1 MSSSLTTRLCV
12 ETHQVT
18 KLYEAHGLE
27 APMTMCRKYMAT
39 YMDIQSRHSKDPVVW
54 YPPSAVLVVHVP
66 LYRCHVTTTRVLCP
80 WPDARE

>member
-1 MSSSLTTRLCV
+1 MSSSLTTRLCLG
-12 ETHQVT
+12 THQVT

-54 YPPSAVLVVHVP
+54 YPPSALFVVHFPLLLVP
-66 LYRCHVTTTRVLCP
+66 CDDHSRAVSVARC
-80 WPDARE
+80 A